1 LKTSDKTEACRRA
14 DSHTRRL
21 DALWKAYR
29 ERHETEGNAQ
39 LALATLEAA
48 SLKLGH
54 AKLQP
59 DDPTIDNFLSYYLP
73 SHEPYEPRPTLTA
86 QEQLTVDI
94 LYGEKIP
101 RTLSDA
107 KDLHFELGKGPKNRV
122 GEQQFDRAWNLLLE
136 ITGDITLDNLNREHA
151 REFVRRLVADLPRV
165 FHPATIGAE
174 LVFALPTFFGP
185 PEARFFQLLHD
196 DGLVAPS
203 GKCSALG
210 TLYPMALWGRS
221 SL

>member
-1 LKTSDKTEACRRA
+1 MVVLFESGSFRLMCKHLQLKGNTYYYRRRVPSDVRKLHKAPNTRKTPEQLFFSLKTSDKAEACRRA

-39 LALATLEAA
+39 LALAALEAA
-48 SLKLGH
+48 NLKPGH
-54 AKLQP
+54 AKFQP

-107 KDLHFELGKGPKNRV
+107 KELHFELGKGPKNRV
-122 GEQQFDRAWNLLLE
+122 GEQQFDRAWNLLLK
-136 ITGDITLDNLNREHA
+136 ITGRHHTRQISTENMPGNSL
-151 REFVRRLVADLPRV
+151 
-165 FHPATIGAE
+165 IGWS
-174 LVFALPTFFGP
+174 PT
-185 PEARFFQLLHD
+185 
-196 DGLVAPS
+196 
-203 GKCSALG
+203 ALG
-210 TLYPMALWGRS
+210 LRL
-221 SL
+221 